1 MVRIPATCW
10 RWRKDFQLRPW
21 KSFHFWNI
29 CDSHRTHQSKCR
41 QTGSHGSR
49 FRFVRAKVVA
59 PNFVKCPH
67 RKRNLKTSAPSN
79 LFKVSHLASP
89 HSSTA
94 FDRTCFFSW
103 ADIFGFG
110 KPQKYS
116 DPYRLRWYRKD
127 RGTSSTMLKCVIC
140 SNKEVLAV
148 SRTHGLKDI
157 VQVNIDNL
165 NHIIHAQEM
174 YPNCG
179 DGEWIVPPP

>member
-1 MVRIPATCW
+1 MSLVADGQW
-10 RWRKDFQLRPW
+10 FESLQLVEDEVKISSW
-21 KSFHFWNI
+21 DHGKVFTFETFVTVTELIKANA
-29 CDSHRTHQSKCR
+29 
-41 QTGSHGSR
+41 GSR
-49 FRFVRAKVVA
+49 FHFVRAKVVA

-148 SRTHGLKDI
+148 SRTPGLKDI
-157 VQVNIDNL
+157 V
-165 NHIIHAQEM
+165 
-174 YPNCG
+174 
-179 DGEWIVPPP
+179 